1 MSGSEYRNKTT
12 VRRSRKN
19 GSDAEKAES
28 SNPRTSNPR
37 ALKVTAKA
45 DLETDKSFAL
55 YEINHALADGVFEAT
70 RKIKDAELHLRKVV
84 RETRLAWEDERTG
97 RRIEEPVTL
106 TFFVP
111 YALNPQAESILLA
124 IIKMAGMDGLRIEPD
139 QPMLPLFTA
148 TEGDARQLPT
158 VKATCSQYR
167 LLKAAGMGDD
177 NKNYRLLDFYLEQM
191 AKVTVKWENHATGW
205 KGMSH
210 LMDYA
215 THEDGSLIVQLNWRL
230 AGAMFGDYE
239 RAVIDLHERHS
250 LNKDA
255 SKTLHR
261 WLSAHLW
268 AGKREG
274 GEYITYERL
283 ISHVWTQPAKA
294 GAQRMRLNRLK
305 NEILP
310 EIGELEGWTVEME
323 KDGAR
328 ITHHKR
334 IK

>member
-1 MSGSEYRNKTT
+1 
-12 VRRSRKN
+12 
-19 GSDAEKAES
+19 
-28 SNPRTSNPR
+28 
-37 ALKVTAKA
+37 
-45 DLETDKSFAL
+45 
-55 YEINHALADGVFEAT
+55 VFEAT

-84 RETRLAWEDERTG
+84 RETRLAWKDEKTG
-97 RRIEEPVTL
+97 KRIEEPVTL

-124 IIKMAGMDGLRIEPD
+124 IIKMAGMEGLRIEPD
-139 QPMLPLFTA
+139 QPMLPLFNT
-148 TEGDARQLPT
+148 TEGDAKQRAT
-158 VKATCSQYR
+158 VTATTSQYR

-177 NKNYRLLDFYLEQM
+177 NKNYKLLDFYLEQM

-215 THEDGSLIVQLNWRL
+215 THEDGSLVVQLNWRI

-250 LNKDA
+250 LDKDA

-268 AGKREG
+268 AGNS
-274 GEYITYERL
+274 EYITYKKL
-283 ISHVWTQPAKA
+283 ITHVWTQAASKNT
-294 GAQRMRLNRLK
+294 QYWRIHTLK
-305 NEILP
+305 KEILP
-310 EIGELEGWTVEME
+310 EIGKLDGWTVEME
-323 KDGAR
+323 PEGAR
-328 ITHHKR
+328 ITHHKEQKELPR
-334 IK
+334 NH